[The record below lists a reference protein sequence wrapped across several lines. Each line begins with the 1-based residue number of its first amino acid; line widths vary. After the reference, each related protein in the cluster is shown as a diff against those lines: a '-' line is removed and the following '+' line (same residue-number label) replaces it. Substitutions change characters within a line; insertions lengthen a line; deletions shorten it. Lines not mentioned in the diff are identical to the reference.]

1 MDTAGRR
8 YTFPFKS
15 KIYKKNCTP
24 PFMNYKLVW
33 QIQYNTKQTALSTSE
48 RIFLKLNNGG
58 EIGTI
63 SSGLLFPPKKQ
74 RVSRCF
80 FGGDNE
86 IRTRGLCVANAALY
100 QLSHIPTAM
109 NLEIQAHRFHC
120 APKKMKYF
128 LGGRGATCARICSP
142 EKGSQKRLQSKIFWE
157 EERQADKGCETPRGG
172 SLKTPLCRDVVG
184 TTGLEPVTSRM

>member
-1 MDTAGRR
+1 MPNSNMDTAGRR

-120 APKKMKYF
+120 APKKIY
-128 LGGRGATCARICSP
+128 
-142 EKGSQKRLQSKIFWE
+142 EVKIFGKRSNLRLRRGFLVFAKTRKRRRVATRWWE
-157 EERQADKGCETPRGG
+157 QQG
-172 SLKTPLCRDVVG
+172 SNL
-184 TTGLEPVTSRM
+184 

>member
-63 SSGLLFPPKKQ
+63 SSGLLFPPKKATRFALLFLVEIIRTETCTLPSLQ
-74 RVSRCF
+74 NPVFLHEKAEVLCLFRAFQVNFRVCRYPIMLNSLPRESAECGMIGGFLTVRFPPRRNVATWRKRGLFIPFQAEVLRRRTSALRSFRVGRCSRVSR
-80 FGGDNE
+80 
-86 IRTRGLCVANAALY
+86 
-100 QLSHIPTAM
+100 
-109 NLEIQAHRFHC
+109 
-120 APKKMKYF
+120 
-128 LGGRGATCARICSP
+128 
-142 EKGSQKRLQSKIFWE
+142 
-157 EERQADKGCETPRGG
+157 
-172 SLKTPLCRDVVG
+172 
-184 TTGLEPVTSRM
+184 